1 MQLSEAEL
9 IETIEN
15 IRDKLMTKM
24 TPGQKADW
32 HFLLDRF
39 EGKLQQLKKLNNAFL
54 TTTSI
59 KQNGNR

>member
-1 MQLSEAEL
+1 MSPSEADH

-39 EGKLQQLKKLNNAFL
+39 EGKLQQLKKL
-54 TTTSI
+54 
-59 KQNGNR
+59 KVQ